1 MSNQK
6 RFERRPSVG
15 GIPPV
20 NLFEFS
26 ALHKEIVNSYDK
38 QNVVRYIF
46 SSEFE

>member
-1 MSNQK
+1 M
-6 RFERRPSVG
+6 
-15 GIPPV
+15 